1 MEAVLLPVV
10 MWKCG
15 AGGVAR
21 CMLTVAGWL
30 QAPLSNLIPRTV
42 GILLIKVRLE
52 RIVHRVK

>member
-1 MEAVLLPVV
+1 MGAVMLPGV
-10 MWKCG
+10 MWKPG
-15 AGGVAR
+15 AGDVAR